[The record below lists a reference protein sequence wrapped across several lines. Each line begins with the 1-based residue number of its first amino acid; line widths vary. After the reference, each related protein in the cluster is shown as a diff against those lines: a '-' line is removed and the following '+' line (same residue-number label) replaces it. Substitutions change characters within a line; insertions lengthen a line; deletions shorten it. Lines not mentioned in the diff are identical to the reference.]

1 MHAARR
7 STPCR
12 GIALAAVASLVAS
25 ALLARPSSGAEATPT
40 VKESVDPTIDPA
52 DFVSQIDNPY
62 YPLTPGTTFVYDG
75 EEDGEAE
82 HTETEVTSE
91 TKTILG
97 VTCVVVHDQV
107 WVEGELAEDTLDWYA
122 QDKDGNVWYFGEDS
136 KEIEDGEVV
145 STEGSWEAGA
155 DGAQPGIVM
164 LADPQVGD
172 SYRQEY
178 YEGEAEDMG
187 EVIGVGESV
196 TVGETT
202 YDHALVTRDWNPL
215 EPGVVEEKTYAPDVG
230 LVLEEL
236 VEGGEGRSELVEV
249 RGAQDGASQATPDS

>member
-1 MHAARR
+1 MRAASR
-7 STPCR
+7 STPSV
-12 GIALAAVASLVAS
+12 GVALIAVASLVGS
-25 ALLARPSSGAEATPT
+25 ALLARPASAAEATPT
-40 VKESVDPTIDPA
+40 VEESVNPTTDPA
-52 DFVSQIDNPY
+52 DFVSTIDNPY

-136 KEIEDGEVV
+136 KEIENGDVV
-145 STEGSWEAGA
+145 GTEGSWEAGV

-187 EVIGVGESV
+187 EVIGVDETV

-202 YDHALVTRDWNPL
+202 YDHALVTRDWSPL
-215 EPGVVEEKTYAPDVG
+215 EPDVVEEKTYVSGVG

-236 VEGGEGRSELVEV
+236 VQGGEGRSELVEV
-249 RGAQDGASQATPDS
+249 RGAQEATPDS